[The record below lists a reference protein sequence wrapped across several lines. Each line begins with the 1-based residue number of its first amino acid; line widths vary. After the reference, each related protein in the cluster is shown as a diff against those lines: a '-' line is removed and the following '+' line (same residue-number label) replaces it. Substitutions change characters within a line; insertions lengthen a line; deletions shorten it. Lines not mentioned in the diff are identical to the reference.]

1 MPCCER
7 ANINNQIHITFINW
21 ILIKIMDIFK
31 HTKFMMFRSLV
42 QRPKYFITI
51 TVGYCVIPEL
61 KHKPRR

>member
-7 ANINNQIHITFINW
+7 ANINNQIDITFI
-21 ILIKIMDIFK
+21 IKIMDIFK

>member
-7 ANINNQIHITFINW
+7 ANINNQIDITFI
-21 ILIKIMDIFK
+21 IKIMDIFK

-51 TVGYCVIPEL
+51 TVGYCVFPEL
-61 KHKPRR
+61 KHKLRR